1 MWTSRGVRSGRFIGL
16 LVIIFGAVC
25 HPPNLDAKAWLNGHI
40 VEIRP
45 NGFLLQTRSYS
56 IAIHTGADTRVRC
69 KKQSLS
75 LTELEV
81 QDLVTVE
88 GQRTMTRASWQR
100 KSLPTAT
107 GYDAGNSRVQNHV
120 PANAEAGLQISG
132 PCRKSLYTPCQFCPP
147 SRHSFRGLRLAERD
161 RTTAPGDHGEHRER
175 RRPLGS
181 HR

>member
-25 HPPNLDAKAWLNGHI
+25 HPPNLDAKTWLNGHI

-88 GQRTMTRASWQR
+88 GSTNHDESIV
-100 KSLPTAT
+100 AT
-107 GYDAGNSRVQNHV
+107 KVTTHRDWLRCREFKGSK
-120 PANAEAGLQISG
+120 
-132 PCRKSLYTPCQFCPP
+132 PCHCKC
-147 SRHSFRGLRLAERD
+147 
-161 RTTAPGDHGEHRER
+161 
-175 RRPLGS
+175 
-181 HR
+181 